1 VPKNKHPS
9 IRATRS
15 CGGRQCWWV
24 QVREWDDDCS
34 ELYTCTQVYASARR
48 SDRMIDFPFLLLL
61 HFSMSNHVLMY
72 CILAVVFTTSLWDL
86 MGVCEKDA
94 KSWEFLRVYPEIMK
108 MRSWRPEVEENLCS
122 GREANNM
129 LRKLCVYCIPNVY
142 DVVDSDFLEGAY
154 LLQVLRKINLN
165 CRLLQPCI
173 IKIECLLQSSAFEIC
188 NLMAY
193 GSCN

>member
-1 VPKNKHPS
+1 MPKNKHPS

-15 CGGRQCWWV
+15 CGGQQCWWV

-34 ELYTCTQVYASARR
+34 EFYTCTQVYASARR

-61 HFSMSNHVLMY
+61 RFSMSDHVLMY

-86 MGVCEKDA
+86 MGVFEKDA

-142 DVVDSDFLEGAY
+142 DVATM
-154 LLQVLRKINLN
+154 LLTQTSWKGLIIF
-165 CRLLQPCI
+165 CRC
-173 IKIECLLQSSAFEIC
+173 
-188 NLMAY
+188 
-193 GSCN
+193 